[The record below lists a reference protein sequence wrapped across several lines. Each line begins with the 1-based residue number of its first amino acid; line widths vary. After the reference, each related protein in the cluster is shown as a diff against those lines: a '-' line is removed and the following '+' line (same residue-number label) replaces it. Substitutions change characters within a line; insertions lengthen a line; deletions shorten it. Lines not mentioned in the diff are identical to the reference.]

1 MTDVDSPPELLQ
13 WRRDLGA
20 ADARLVMIAAQPVSR
35 GGAVRFR
42 LLGPVDLVV
51 GREVVDVGSAK
62 QRCVL
67 AALLW
72 RPGAAVPVETLIDR
86 VWGDEPP
93 AQAHNSL
100 YSYIAR
106 LRALMNGTSPGGSL
120 TRDSQGYRLE
130 VDPERVDLARYQRL
144 VRQAR
149 TATSAQ
155 ERLAAFDQ
163 ALALWRAEPLSGVPG
178 PWAHRARD
186 GLDLQHG
193 GVLAEWART
202 AIDQGRAEA
211 VVDRLTQARDRYPFA
226 ESLVEQ
232 LMIALCRTDGV
243 ECALKV
249 FREFRERLSDEL
261 GLEPARR
268 LRDLEV
274 RALRADPALVGTPE
288 GHPRRSPGP
297 AAPVRYVRRDQV
309 HLAYQVVGPE
319 RPGRPD
325 IVVVPGLLSHLD
337 LWWEDPQTA
346 GFFHRLAALG
356 RLIMFDKRGTGLSDR
371 TMGDDSP
378 EGQAG
383 DVLAIMEACG
393 SRRAVL
399 FAISEGVPVS
409 IACAAAHPDRVAG
422 LVLAGGAARWTP
434 DADYPCG
441 DRFERAMTSLENTAR
456 HTWGQGDTIEWY
468 CRHLADSRRARELVG
483 RRERMS
489 VSPNDFIRMLRLIP
503 DIDVRDALPDVR
515 VPTVVLQRLDDR
527 LSHPFYG
534 RYLAERIP
542 GARYVEM
549 PGDHI
554 IWLGETD
561 PVITELA
568 QLLATVT

>member
-1 MTDVDSPPELLQ
+1 MTDIDSPPDLIQ
-13 WRRDLGA
+13 WRPDAGA
-20 ADARLVMIAAQPVSR
+20 TSARSDTFAARPVSR
-35 GGAVRFR
+35 AGGARFR
-42 LLGPVDLVV
+42 LLGPVDFVV
-51 GREVVDVGSAK
+51 GREVVDAGSAK

-72 RPGAAVPVETLIDR
+72 TPGAPVPVETLIDR

-106 LRALMNGTSPGGSL
+106 LRSLMNGTTPGGSL
-120 TRDSQGYRLE
+120 TRNSQGYRLE
-130 VDPERVDLARYQRL
+130 VDPDRVDLARYQRL
-144 VRQAR
+144 VRIAR
-149 TATSAQ
+149 TAASARD
-155 ERLAAFDQ
+155 RLAAFDQ
-163 ALALWRAEPLSGVPG
+163 ALALWRGEPLSGVPG
-178 PWAHRARD
+178 PWARRARD
-186 GLDLQHG
+186 GLDLKHV

-202 AIDQGRAEA
+202 AIDLGRAEA

-232 LMIALCRTDGV
+232 LMIALCRIDGV
-243 ECALKV
+243 ECALKL
-249 FREFRERLSDEL
+249 FREFRERMADEL

-274 RALRADPALVGTPE
+274 RALRADPDLVGTPE
-288 GHPRRSPGP
+288 AQPRPPSHRV
-297 AAPVRYVRRDQV
+297 APVRYVRRDQV

-337 LWWEDPQTA
+337 LWWEDAPTA

-356 RLIMFDKRGTGLSDR
+356 RLIMFDKRDTGLSDR
-371 TMGDDSP
+371 GMGDDSP
-378 EGQAG
+378 AERVG

-399 FAISEGVPVS
+399 FAISEGVPMS
-409 IACAAAHPDRVAG
+409 IVCAAAHPDRVAG

-434 DADYPCG
+434 DAGYPCG
-441 DRFERAMTSLENTAR
+441 DRFEQTMAALEDTAR
-456 HTWGQGDTIEWY
+456 HAWGQGDTIEWY
-468 CRHLADSRRARELVG
+468 CQHLADSRRARELVG

-489 VSPNDFIRMLRLIP
+489 VSPSDFIRMLRLIR

-527 LSHPFYG
+527 FSHPFYG
-534 RYLAERIP
+534 RYLAEQIP
-542 GARYVEM
+542 GARYVEL

-568 QLLATVT
+568 QLLATVA